1 MPNRISRGFKDISLS
16 FRRHPITNDLLVLK
30 DETAIAK
37 SIRNIASTALGERF
51 FTPNFGSVIARSMF
65 DVVDPRIVASYE
77 GSIKDAIQ
85 KNEPR
90 VDVTNIRAVASFEAN
105 AIDFVIEYKIIGLD
119 VGLQN
124 LSFIAK
130 SVR

>member
-1 MPNRISRGFKDISLS
+1 VPTRISRGFKDISLS

-37 SIRNIASTALGERF
+37 SIRNIAATALGEKF
-51 FTPNFGSVIARSMF
+51 FKPNFGSVIARSTF

-90 VDVTNIRAVASFEAN
+90 VDVTNIRAVAAFEAN
-105 AIDFVIEYKIIGLD
+105 AIDFIIEYKIIGLD